1 MSRTEVYENH
11 RGKRSSAK
19 TFLDDIP
26 GLYSQCPAY
35 HMDRE
40 YRLRDNDHID
50 IYLYNRYKSACVY
63 VQWCSEVMRH
73 NHLPHNQAIKAKTTT
88 TPIMDDNFLWALLFC
103 GEVGNEKEFL
113 KESIKKRRRKNIKLN
128 RFVEDYTL
136 MHTSSSHY
144 KTDIK

>member
-1 MSRTEVYENH
+1 MNRTEVYENH

-19 TFLDDIP
+19 TFLGDIP
-26 GLYSQCPAY
+26 GLYIHSCPAY

-63 VQWCSEVMRH
+63 VQWCSEGMRH

-88 TPIMDDNFLWALLFC
+88 TPIMDDNIFL
-103 GEVGNEKEFL
+103 
-113 KESIKKRRRKNIKLN
+113 
-128 RFVEDYTL
+128 
-136 MHTSSSHY
+136 
-144 KTDIK
+144 

>member
-1 MSRTEVYENH
+1 MNRTEVYENH

-19 TFLDDIP
+19 TFLGDIP
-26 GLYSQCPAY
+26 GLYIHSCPAY

-88 TPIMDDNFLWALLFC
+88 TPIMDDNSFYGRFCFC
-103 GEVGNEKEFL
+103 GELGSEKEFSKVVKK
-113 KESIKKRRRKNIKLN
+113 KETEKRYSEI
-128 RFVEDYTL
+128 
-136 MHTSSSHY
+136 
-144 KTDIK
+144 